1 MAMTLND
8 LIDTFRSALSLPET
22 VDVRGLRYRAVP
34 QWNSLGHMQLVAA
47 LESRFDVILETDD
60 ILDLSSFDKAVEIL
74 AKNHVALEA

>member
-22 VDVRGLRYRAVP
+22 VEVPALRYRAVP